1 MNTDKLELVVAEK
14 EHLPVQQSNIVTPM
28 SMLQAAREQNASI
41 EQMQQLMDLQFKWE
55 ANEARKA
62 YFKAVA
68 DFKALRVSTETLTDV
83 IALQQRILVT
93 HEIRERIESKITAS
107 GQRDGGVVVESKPT
121 E

>member
-1 MNTDKLELVVAEK
+1 MDDRQRL
-14 EHLPVQQSNIVTPM
+14 
-28 SMLQAAREQNASI
+28 AS
-41 EQMQQLMDLQFKWE
+41 EAQRLLNEPLFVEALDGLMADAF
-55 ANEARKA
+55 
-62 YFKAVA
+62 A